1 VTVAAPGR
9 HIALLDEFFDGLE
22 RGEVDDAAID
32 SLTHPDCEFT
42 SAIGSEVAGR
52 TFHGRDEIR
61 GWFADLVQ
69 TMEVRY
75 RNREFRSIGE
85 KAILMLT
92 TNILRGKGSGAE
104 VVREIGVIYQLED
117 GLVRRAVSYGSQAD
131 ALAAA
136 KALELGA

>member
-1 VTVAAPGR
+1 VTVAAPDR
-9 HIALLDEFFDGLE
+9 VMALLDEFFDGLE
-22 RGEVDDAAID
+22 RGEVDAAAID

-52 TFHGRDEIR
+52 TFRGKDEIR

-75 RNREFRSIGE
+75 GSRDFRPIGE
-85 KAILMLT
+85 NAVLMLT
-92 TNILRGKGSGAE
+92 TNTLRGKGSGAE
-104 VVREIGVIYQLED
+104 VIRDIGVIYELED
-117 GLVRRAVSYGSQAD
+117 GLVRRAVSYGSQAE

-136 KALELGA
+136 EALGA